1 LVDVAIISLFDK
13 KVNQYAYGLL
23 GQLGDATHARADVR
37 CRRPPQLLSNVSI
50 IHPNVPE
57 VKLGESVRTTLK
69 DITKVVVL
77 LCIWRYNRHI
87 YTQPRALMQIT
98 FDSTSGKFV
107 AKDTAGNILDSSKN
121 RDYLKRKLQQIGI
134 KETPAAAVMSAA
146 AAEFAI
152 NDRFE
157 FTEQLVTMVA
167 TGQTASAIITGE
179 GGLGKS
185 YTVTKALKAAGLKD
199 ISDLLPGTV
208 VAQRTAFRVVKGFST
223 AKGLYRMLFE
233 NKNSIVVLDDCDSVL
248 KDPDALNLLKGAL
261 DSYDKRII
269 SWNTN
274 VADDGLPRSFQF
286 TGGVIFISNMSTDKI
301 SQAIRS
307 RSMNVD
313 LSMTTDQKL
322 ERMETIMVAPEFMEG
337 VALSMKKDALA
348 TIVEYKAIAKEISL
362 RTLINVTKI
371 RASGNKNWSALAK
384 YMLCN

>member
-1 LVDVAIISLFDK
+1 
-13 KVNQYAYGLL
+13 
-23 GQLGDATHARADVR
+23 
-37 CRRPPQLLSNVSI
+37 
-50 IHPNVPE
+50 
-57 VKLGESVRTTLK
+57 
-69 DITKVVVL
+69 
-77 LCIWRYNRHI
+77 
-87 YTQPRALMQIT
+87 MQIT

-107 AKDTAGNILDSSKN
+107 AKDLAGNILDSSKN
-121 RDYLKRKLQQIGI
+121 RDYLKRKLQQVGI

-185 YTVTKALKAAGLKD
+185 YTVVKALKAAGLKD

-233 NKNSIVVLDDCDSVL
+233 NKNSVIVLDDCDSVL

-322 ERMETIMVAPEFMEG
+322 ERMETIMYADEFMPE
-337 VALSMKKDALA
+337 VAKSLKKDAFE
-348 TIVEYKAIAKEISL
+348 TIKEYKSVAKEISL

-371 RASGNKNWSALAK
+371 RASGNKNWDALAK
-384 YMLCN
+384 YMMCN